1 MNLEDV
7 MALVRAG
14 YTKAEIAAMTSPEH
28 AAVPA
33 DEPAP
38 QPEPA
43 PEPAP
48 EPVPAPAPAPA
59 TQVSQT
65 EALLREILGAVQQG
79 NINKATM
86 EPPVEKGADVVTA
99 RLINPNFGKE

>member
-1 MNLEDV
+1 MKFEDV

-14 YTKAEIAAMTSPEH
+14 YTKAEIAAMDAPEP
-28 AAVPA
+28 AA
-33 DEPAP
+33 PAP

-43 PEPAP
+43 AQPEPAQAAEPAP
-48 EPVPAPAPAPA
+48 EPAPAPAP
-59 TQVSQT
+59 QVSQT

-86 EPPVEKGADVVTA
+86 DPPVEKGADVVTA
-99 RLINPNFGKE
+99 RLINPNYGKEK